1 MNTSPMTETPAEA
14 STETSPVSS
23 ERVAKR
29 LADDGPPVCS
39 ADFGDAPVLPDEEWA
54 NALTHAAAA
63 LAWAFGAVLMARAA
77 AEQTL
82 MTTLCCLV
90 FVFSSVSVFTAS
102 ALSHHLLHCPR
113 LLKRLRAWD
122 QGLIYVM
129 IAGTYTPLVWR
140 FSDESIRTPLLV
152 GIWIAAAVGFHSKV
166 IAEHRVNG
174 IGTITYLL
182 LGWVP
187 ALGLVTRVP
196 GEVLLW
202 MAAGGVIYTLGVAVL
217 INDARVKYFHALWH
231 LAVVTAAGCH
241 FWAIYRFVAA
251 G

>member
-1 MNTSPMTETPAEA
+1 MTEVHPPREGPTDKPESIRAAE
-14 STETSPVSS
+14 V
-23 ERVAKR
+23 V
-29 LADDGPPVCS
+29 
-39 ADFGDAPVLPDEEWA
+39 DAPILPGEEWA
-54 NALTHAAAA
+54 NALTHATAA
-63 LAWAFGAVLMARAA
+63 LVWILGAVVMARAA
-77 AEQTL
+77 AAQPL
-82 MTTLCCLV
+82 MTTFCCLV
-90 FVFSSVSVFTAS
+90 AVFSAVSVFTAS
-102 ALSHHLLHCPR
+102 ALSHHLIHEPG
-113 LLKRLRAWD
+113 LLRRLRAWD

-140 FSDESIRTPLLV
+140 FADDSFRMPLLV

-196 GEVLLW
+196 GEVLWW
-202 MAAGGVIYTLGVAVL
+202 MAAGGVLYTIGVAVL

-231 LAVVTAAGCH
+231 LFVVTAAGCH
-241 FWAIYRFVAA
+241 FWAVYQFVAA